1 MGASAVRAASALPEP
16 RVVAVFDLDGT
27 LTRRDTLFPFL
38 RFVAGNLPFALRLP
52 LVLPVLACMA
62 LGLVS
67 RQRAKEL
74 VLGLYLRGMSREALA
89 SRAEAFAHSR
99 LPALLRAPALQRLAW
114 HQQRRHHCVLLSAS
128 PAVYVEPWGR
138 LAGFDDVLATAL
150 HYDERGRATGRIDGA
165 NCAGAEK
172 LARLQ
177 KHFGDLSTVTLHGYG
192 DSREDRV
199 FLGRCAVASFRPFR
213 GAAHAATAEDESGRR
228 NHPADLFRLMRPHQ
242 GLKNGFVFVG
252 VLFGHAWRVPEM
264 LLGALLA
271 AAAFSLVAS
280 AVYIVNDY
288 ADRERDRVHP
298 KKRRRPLASGRVTP
312 AVALGLAA
320 LLAAAG
326 AAIGAAAGPAVLA
339 LVAAYAAMN
348 LAYSFALK
356 SIVIL
361 DVFLIAAGFILRI
374 LAGTLGI
381 GIAPSQWL
389 IVCSLFLTLFLG
401 FAKRRSEL
409 LEVSSEYVIHR
420 KALLHYNPALLD
432 KLIGVCAGA
441 ALMSYSLYTM
451 SQQTARLHGTENL
464 IYTIPFVAYGMFRYL
479 YLLHAKHVGGDT
491 SHELVRDPHLVAT
504 VLGWA
509 AVTLLLIA

>member
-1 MGASAVRAASALPEP
+1 
-16 RVVAVFDLDGT
+16 VVAVFDLDGT
-27 LTRRDTLFPFL
+27 LTRRDTLFSFL

-52 LVLPVLACMA
+52 LVLPLLACMA
-62 LGLVS
+62 LRLVS

-74 VLGLYLRGMSREALA
+74 VLGLFLRGMSREVLA
-89 SRAEAFAHSR
+89 SRAEAFARGR
-99 LPALLRAPALQRLAW
+99 LPALVRAPALQRLAW
-114 HQQRRHHCVLLSAS
+114 HQQRGHHCVLLSAS
-128 PAVYVEPWGR
+128 PALYVEPWGR
-138 LAGFDDVLATAL
+138 LAGFDDVLATKL
-150 HYDERGRATGRIDGA
+150 HYDERGCATGRIDGA

-172 LARLQ
+172 LRRLQ
-177 KHFGDLSTVTLHGYG
+177 EHFGDLSTLTLHGYG
-192 DSREDRV
+192 DSREDMA
-199 FLGRCAVASFRPFR
+199 FLGQCAQASFRPFR
-213 GAAHAATAEDESGRR
+213 GAAPAATAEGERGRR
-228 NHPADLFRLMRPHQ
+228 NRPADFLRLMRPHQ
-242 GLKNGFVFVG
+242 WLKNGFVFVG
-252 VLFGHAWRVPEM
+252 VLFGHAWSIPEM

-271 AAAFSLVAS
+271 AAAFSLTAS

-298 KKRRRPLASGRVTP
+298 KKRQRPLASGRVTP

-326 AAIGAAAGPAVLA
+326 AAIGAAAGQAVLA
-339 LVAAYAAMN
+339 LVATYAAMN

-356 SIVIL
+356 SVVIL

-401 FAKRRSEL
+401 FTKRRSEL
-409 LEVSSEYVIHR
+409 LAVSSEYIIHR

-432 KLIGVCAGA
+432 KLMGICAGA

-451 SQQTARLHGTENL
+451 SEQTARMHGTENL

-479 YLLHAKHVGGDT
+479 YLLHAKQVGGDT
-491 SHELVRDPHLVAT
+491 SHELVRDSHLVVT

-509 AVTLLLIA
+509 AVTLFLIA